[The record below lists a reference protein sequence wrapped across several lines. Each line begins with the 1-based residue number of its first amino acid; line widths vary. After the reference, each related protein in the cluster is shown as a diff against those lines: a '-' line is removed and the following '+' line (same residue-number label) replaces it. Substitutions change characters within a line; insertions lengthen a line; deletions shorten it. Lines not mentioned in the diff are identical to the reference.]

1 MQSDGVSTMLR
12 DLLNNFSLVAVF
24 VFISIQ
30 IFYSPKLQKAARWKF
45 QIWAGITHGLFGVML
60 AYTGVHVSERHILD
74 LKAIAILMATFI
86 GGGLSGFITTVVIII
101 GRTMIDPAVLFRV
114 SLLGFIIYV
123 GCVLIHYYIRDYWKK
138 WMLLALCPVSV
149 LFVDMVLIYKLPAME
164 LVIPNLLLHLGAG
177 MFVAGLIRYFLR
189 SEELKRQVRQ
199 IQQELSDILRFQ
211 PGLTF
216 KLKKIQNSLVYTIID
231 GQLLHQLGI
240 KPDDYF
246 YKNVYAIPSYSE
258 DIAQFLQS
266 KYEEAYRGNQVAY
279 EMDVRGKIIFTTLQP
294 VFDGAEVVEVIGSA
308 TDVTEKSLAERR
320 IQESE
325 ERNRI
330 LVENSQEGILGF
342 TTEGEITSVNQAAC
356 HLSQTRAEDMLGLP
370 MTAFLPVSEQEL
382 WEQHFQ
388 EVLTSGDNVRFEIA
402 IPSSEGPRRDYRVT
416 LSAYHHA
423 SGEVKGIVGTIHDF
437 TEASMR
443 HAADQA
449 NQAKSHFIAK
459 MSHEIRTPLNGII
472 GLSQLLGKTPLSE
485 HQKDYLTNIT
495 SSSHTLLGIIND
507 VLDFSKVEAGKLEVE
522 RTSFNLDELLK
533 ELSSI
538 CSVLSKSQP
547 IELIFSTPAELPRRL
562 LGDPLRLKQVLLN
575 LCSNAIKFTRAGYV
589 MLHIELVPQTSS
601 EEMMLRFSVEDS
613 GIGISADRLSYIF
626 EPFSQADGSTSREYG
641 GTGLGLPISQHLIT
655 LMGGV
660 LQAESIMGSGSRFTF
675 ALPFQIIEQDDP
687 DEWDIGE
694 GNEPYGVLVV
704 EDHPLMRNSLQ
715 DILESIAL
723 IVTTVPSWDSLFKR
737 LGGKEEGADEFHCLV
752 LDMESD
758 DMYGLETWDTL
769 LALIHRDRTRLICLT
784 SSMGKEELLTLPEE
798 IRPDAV
804 LVKPISR
811 LELYQ
816 TLEYLFHPMHESRV
830 TEQGSMPNPS
840 ATVEEWGHILL
851 VEDNEINQ
859 QVAMELLEERGY
871 RVTLTTNGQEALDK
885 LEKGE
890 FALVLMDIHMPVMD
904 GVEAT
909 KLLRL
914 NPKFREIPVIG
925 LTANVVKQDQEAYV
939 RVGMNDVISK
949 PLDVKLLFRVIHKWM
964 DPEKKKERERNFKEP
979 QPVSGEE
986 IPYYQGIAAIDWEG
1000 ALARVEGKESILLV
1014 MLQLFKKN
1022 YSDFADLLRINHRE
1036 GDWVAAKRAAH
1047 TLIGVAGSL
1056 SAITLHAGAVK
1067 LQSTILLNENYEDQ
1081 IAEIAAEIERI
1092 IVCIPDEA

>member
-24 VFISIQ
+24 VFISLQ

-74 LKAIAILMATFI
+74 LKAVAILMATFI
-86 GGGLSGFITTVVIII
+86 GGGVSGFITTVVIII

-114 SLLGFIIYV
+114 SLIGFIIYA
-123 GCVLIHYYIRDYWKK
+123 GGLLIHSYIRDYWKK
-138 WMLLALCPVSV
+138 WMLLVLCPVIV
-149 LFVDMVLIYKLPAME
+149 LFVDMVLIYKVPAME

-199 IQQELSDILRFQ
+199 VQQELSDILRFQ
-211 PGLTF
+211 PGLMF
-216 KLKKIQNSLVYTIID
+216 KLKKIQNSMVYTIID

-240 KPDDYF
+240 KPDDFF
-246 YKNVYAIPSYSE
+246 YKNVHAIPSYSE

-294 VFDGAEVVEVIGSA
+294 VFDGTEVVEVIGSA

-356 HLSQTRAEDMLGLP
+356 HLSQTRAEDMLGLT

-388 EVLTSGDNVRFEIA
+388 EVLRSGDNVRFEIA

-423 SGEVKGIVGTIHDF
+423 SGEVKGIMGTIHDF

-547 IELIFSTPAELPRRL
+547 IEIIFSTPAELPRRL

-589 MLHIELVPQTSS
+589 RLHIELGPQTSS

-694 GNEPYGVLVV
+694 GNDPYHVLVV

-715 DILESIAL
+715 DTLESFAL
-723 IVTTVPSWDSLFKR
+723 IATTVPSWDSLFKR
-737 LGGKEEGADEFHCLV
+737 LGGKKNGADDFHCLL

-758 DMYGLETWDTL
+758 DMYGLETWDAL
-769 LALIHRDRTRLICLT
+769 LALIQRDRTRLICLT

-816 TLEYLFHPMHESRV
+816 TLEYLFHPKHESRV
-830 TEQGSMPNPS
+830 VEHGSVLNPS
-840 ATVEEWGHILL
+840 AKVEEWGHILL

-871 RVTLTTNGQEALDK
+871 RVTLATNGREALDK

-890 FALVLMDIHMPVMD
+890 FALVLMDIHIPVMD

-909 KLLRL
+909 RLLRL
-914 NPKFREIPVIG
+914 NPRFREIPIIG

-939 RVGMNDVISK
+939 RMGMNDVISK
-949 PLDVKLLFRVIHKWM
+949 PLDVKLLFRVIHKWLE
-964 DPEKKKERERNFKEP
+964 PEKRKERERSFNDP
-979 QPVSGEE
+979 QPVDGEE
-986 IPYYQGIAAIDWEG
+986 TPYYQGIAAIDWKG

-1056 SAITLHAGAVK
+1056 SAEALHAGAVK
-1067 LQSTILLNENYEDQ
+1067 LQTTILLNENYEDQ

>member
-30 IFYSPKLQKAARWKF
+30 IFYSPRLQKAAQWKF
-45 QIWAGITHGLFGVML
+45 QILAGVTHGLFGVML

-74 LKAIAILMATFI
+74 LKAVAILMATFI
-86 GGGLSGFITTVVIII
+86 GGGVSGFITTVVIII

-114 SLLGFIIYV
+114 SLIGFIIYA
-123 GCVLIHYYIRDYWKK
+123 GCLLIHYYIRDYWKK
-138 WMLLALCPVSV
+138 WILLVLCPVSV
-149 LFVDMVLIYKLPAME
+149 LFVDMVLIYKLPATE
-164 LVIPNLLLHLGAG
+164 LVIPNLILHLGAG

-189 SEELKRQVRQ
+189 SDELKGQVRHM
-199 IQQELSDILRFQ
+199 QQELSDILRFQ

-216 KLKKIQNSLVYTIID
+216 KLKKIQNTMVYTIID
-231 GQLLHQLGI
+231 GQLLHQLGA

-246 YKNVYAIPSYSE
+246 NRSVQAVPYYSNE
-258 DIAQFLQS
+258 VAQFLQS
-266 KYEEAYRGNQVAY
+266 KYEEAYEGNPVAY
-279 EMDVRGKIIFTTLQP
+279 ELDVRGKIIFTTLQP
-294 VFDGAEVVEVIGSA
+294 VFDGEQVV
-308 TDVTEKSLAERR
+308 
-320 IQESE
+320 
-325 ERNRI
+325 
-330 LVENSQEGILGF
+330 
-342 TTEGEITSVNQAAC
+342 
-356 HLSQTRAEDMLGLP
+356 
-370 MTAFLPVSEQEL
+370 
-382 WEQHFQ
+382 
-388 EVLTSGDNVRFEIA
+388 
-402 IPSSEGPRRDYRVT
+402 
-416 LSAYHHA
+416 
-423 SGEVKGIVGTIHDF
+423 EVKGIVGTIHDF

-507 VLDFSKVEAGKLEVE
+507 VLDFAKVEAGKLEVE
-522 RTSFNLDELLK
+522 RTNFNLDELLK

-575 LCSNAIKFTRAGYV
+575 LCSNAIKFTSAGYV
-589 MLHIELVPQTSS
+589 MLHIEFASQTSS
-601 EEMMLRFSVEDS
+601 EGMMLRFSVEDS
-613 GIGISADRLSYIF
+613 GIGISADRLSCIF

-660 LQAESIMGSGSRFTF
+660 LQAESTIGSGSRFTF
-675 ALPFQIIEQDDP
+675 TLPFQIIEHNDP

-694 GNEPYGVLVV
+694 GNEPYRVLVV
-704 EDHPLMRNSLQ
+704 EDHPLMRNGLQ
-715 DILESIAL
+715 DTLESFAL
-723 IVTTVPSWDSLFKR
+723 IVTTVPSWDSLSKQ
-737 LGGKEEGADEFHCLV
+737 LGGKEDGEDDFHFLI

-758 DMYGLETWDTL
+758 DMYGLETWDAL
-769 LALIHRDRTRLICLT
+769 LGSIRRDRTCLICLT

-816 TLEYLFHPMHESRV
+816 TLEYLFHPKQESRV
-830 TEQGSMPNPS
+830 AEHGSMPNPS
-840 ATVEEWGHILL
+840 ETEEEWGHILL

-871 RVTLTTNGQEALDK
+871 RVTLATNGQEALDT
-885 LEKGE
+885 LDNGE
-890 FALVLMDIHMPVMD
+890 FSLVLMDIHMPVMD

-914 NPKFREIPVIG
+914 NPRFREIPIIG
-925 LTANVVKQDQEAYV
+925 LTANVVKQDQEAYI
-939 RVGMNDVISK
+939 RMGMNDVISK
-949 PLDVKLLFRVIHKWM
+949 PLDVKLLFRVIHKWIE
-964 DPEKKKERERNFKEP
+964 PEKKKERERSFKEH
-979 QPVSGEE
+979 QPVDGEVP
-986 IPYYQGIAAIDWEG
+986 PYYQGISAIDWVG

-1022 YSDFADLLRINHRE
+1022 YSDFADLLWIHHRD

-1056 SAITLHAGAVK
+1056 SAEALHAGAVK
-1067 LQSTILLNENYEDQ
+1067 LQATILLNENYEDQ
-1081 IAEIAAEIERI
+1081 IAEIAAEIESI

>member
-1 MQSDGVSTMLR
+1 MLK

-30 IFYSPKLQKAARWKF
+30 IFYYPKLQKAAQWKF
-45 QIWAGITHGLFGVML
+45 RIGAGIAHGFFGVML
-60 AYTGVHVSERHILD
+60 AYTGVHVDGRHILD

-86 GGGLSGFITTVVIII
+86 GGGVSGFITTVIIII
-101 GRTMIDPAVLFRV
+101 GRTMMDPTVLFRV
-114 SLLGFIIYV
+114 SLLGFLIYA
-123 GCVLIHYYIRDYWKK
+123 GCLLVHIYIQDYWKK
-138 WMLLALCPVSV
+138 WMLLVLCPVSV
-149 LFVDMVLIYKLPAME
+149 LFVDMVLVYRLPAME
-164 LVIPNLLLHLGAG
+164 LVIPNLILHIGAG
-177 MFVAGLIRYFLR
+177 MFVAGLFRYFLR
-189 SEELKRQVRQ
+189 SEELKRQVRH

-216 KLKKIQNSLVYTIID
+216 KLKRVQNSLVYTVIE
-231 GQLLHQLGI
+231 GQLLHQLGL
-240 KPDDYF
+240 KPDDYIHRS
-246 YKNVYAIPSYSE
+246 VETAPYSSKE
-258 DIAQFLQS
+258 VAQFLQT

-279 EMDVRGKIIFTTLQP
+279 TLEVHGKVIFTTLQP
-294 VFDGAEVVEVIGSA
+294 VFDGQEVVEVIGSV
-308 TDVTEKSLAERR
+308 TDVTEQSLAERR

-330 LVENSQEGILGF
+330 LVENSQEGIVGF
-342 TTEGEITSVNQAAC
+342 TTEGVITSVNQAGSQLA
-356 HLSQTRAEDMLGLP
+356 QTRAEDMLGLT
-370 MTAFLPVSEQEL
+370 MTAFIPPSEQVI

-388 EVLTSGDNVRFEIA
+388 EVLSNEDNVRFELA
-402 IPSSEGPRRDYRVT
+402 IPSRDGARRDYRVT

-423 SGEVKGIVGTIHDF
+423 TGEVKGIVGTLHDF

-522 RTSFNLDELLK
+522 RTSFYLDELLK

-575 LCSNAIKFTRAGYV
+575 LCSNAIKFTSAGYV
-589 MLHIELVPQTSS
+589 MLHIELGPQTPA
-601 EEMMLRFSVEDS
+601 EEIMLQFSVEDS

-660 LQAESIMGSGSRFTF
+660 LQAESRMGSGSRFTF
-675 ALPFQIIEQDDP
+675 ALPFQIIEQADP
-687 DEWDIGE
+687 DEWDISV
-694 GNEPYGVLVV
+694 GNEPYRVLVV

-715 DILESIAL
+715 ETLESYAL
-723 IVTTVPSWDSLFKR
+723 IVTTVPSWETLFRR
-737 LGGKEEGADEFHCLV
+737 LDRQEYGQDDFHCLI
-752 LDMESD
+752 LDMECD
-758 DMYGLETWDTL
+758 DMYGLETWDAL
-769 LALIHRDRTRLICLT
+769 LSTIRRDRTRLICLT
-784 SSMGKEELLTLPEE
+784 SSLGKEELRTLPEE

-804 LVKPISR
+804 LVKPVSR

-816 TLEYLFHPMHESRV
+816 TLDYLFHPKHESRV
-830 TEQGSMPNPS
+830 TEQGMMPNPS
-840 ATVEEWGHILL
+840 EIVEEWGHILL

-859 QVAMELLEERGY
+859 QVAMGLLEERGY
-871 RVTLTTNGQEALDK
+871 RVTLATNGQQALNTMEHGD
-885 LEKGE
+885 

-909 KLLRL
+909 RLLRL
-914 NPKFREIPVIG
+914 NPRFREVPIIG

-939 RVGMNDVISK
+939 RMGMNDVISK
-949 PLDVKLLFRVIHKWM
+949 PLDVKLLYRIIDKWM
-964 DPEKKKERERNFKEP
+964 EPGKRKERGFKEP
-979 QPVSGEE
+979 VPVDGEE
-986 IPYYQGIAAIDWEG
+986 LPYYQGIAAIDWKG

-1022 YSDFADLLRINHRE
+1022 YSDFAAQLWVHHRE

-1056 SAITLHAGAVK
+1056 SADALHAGAVK
-1067 LQSTILLNENYEDQ
+1067 LQSTIVQNENYESQ

-1092 IVCIPDEA
+1092 IVCIPDEV

>member
-1 MQSDGVSTMLR
+1 MLK

-30 IFYSPKLQKAARWKF
+30 IFYYPKLQRAAQWKF
-45 QIWAGITHGLFGVML
+45 KIGAGIAHGFFGVML
-60 AYTGVHVSERHILD
+60 AYTGVHVSERHLLD

-86 GGGLSGFITTVVIII
+86 GGGVSGFITTVIIII
-101 GRTMIDPAVLFRV
+101 GRTMMDPTVMFRV
-114 SLLGFIIYV
+114 SLLGFLIYA
-123 GCVLIHYYIRDYWKK
+123 GCLLVHIYIQDYWKK
-138 WMLLALCPVSV
+138 WMLLILCPVSV
-149 LFVDMVLIYKLPAME
+149 LFVDMVLVYRLPAME
-164 LVIPNLLLHLGAG
+164 LVIPNLILHVGAG
-177 MFVAGLIRYFLR
+177 MFVAGLFRYFLR
-189 SEELKRQVRQ
+189 SEDLKRQVRH

-216 KLKKIQNSLVYTIID
+216 KLQKVENSLVYTIIE
-231 GQLLHQLGI
+231 GQLLHQLGL
-240 KPDDYF
+240 KADDYIN
-246 YKNVYAIPSYSE
+246 KCIQTVPYSSRE
-258 DIAQFLQS
+258 AAQFLQA
-266 KYEEAYRGNQVAY
+266 KYKEAYSGNPVAY
-279 EMDVRGKIIFTTLQP
+279 ELELRGKIIFTTLQP
-294 VFDGAEVVEVIGSA
+294 VFDGEEVVEVIGSA

-330 LVENSQEGILGF
+330 LVENSQEGIVGF
-342 TTEGEITSVNQAAC
+342 TTEGVITSVNQAAC
-356 HLSQTRAEDMLGLP
+356 QLAQTRAEDMLGLR
-370 MTAFLPVSEQEL
+370 MTAFIPQSEQVM

-388 EVLTSGDNVRFEIA
+388 EVLANEDNVRFEIA
-402 IPSSEGPRRDYRVT
+402 IPSLEGTRRDYRVT

-423 SGEVKGIVGTIHDF
+423 TGEVKGIVGTIHDF

-485 HQKDYLTNIT
+485 HQKDYLTNMT

-522 RTSFNLDELLK
+522 RTSFYMDELLK

-547 IELIFSTPAELPRRL
+547 IELIFSTPAGLPRRL

-575 LCSNAIKFTRAGYV
+575 LCSNAIKFTSAGYV
-589 MLHIELVPQTSS
+589 MLHIKVGPQTSD
-601 EEMMLRFSVEDS
+601 EEIMLQFSVEDS
-613 GIGISADRLSYIF
+613 GIGISADRLAYIF

-655 LMGGV
+655 LMGGA
-660 LQAESIMGSGSRFTF
+660 LQAESRMGSGSRFTF
-675 ALPFQIIEQDDP
+675 TLPFQIIEQGDP
-687 DEWDIGE
+687 DGWDIGE
-694 GNEPYGVLVV
+694 GNEPYRVLVV
-704 EDHPLMRNSLQ
+704 EDHPLMRYSLQ
-715 DILESIAL
+715 ESLESYAL
-723 IVTTVPSWDSLFKR
+723 NVTTVPSWGSLFQR
-737 LGGKEEGADEFHCLV
+737 LDQDDFHCFI
-752 LDMESD
+752 LDMECD

-769 LALIHRDRTRLICLT
+769 LATIRRDRTRLICLT
-784 SSMGKEELLTLPEE
+784 SSMGKEELLKLPEE
-798 IRPDAV
+798 VRPDAV
-804 LVKPISR
+804 LVKPVSR

-816 TLEYLFHPMHESRV
+816 TLDYLFHPKHELRAI
-830 TEQGSMPNPS
+830 EQGMSVNPS
-840 ATVEEWGHILL
+840 EIGEEWGHILL

-859 QVAMELLEERGY
+859 QVAMGLLEERGY
-871 RVTLTTNGQEALDK
+871 RVSLATNGQRALDTM
-885 LEKGE
+885 EHGE

-909 KLLRL
+909 RLLRL
-914 NPKFREIPVIG
+914 NPRFREVPIIG

-939 RVGMNDVISK
+939 RMGMNDVISK
-949 PLDVKLLFRVIHKWM
+949 PLDVKLLFEVMDTWM
-964 DPEKKKERERNFKEP
+964 KPGKRKDLGFKEP
-979 QPVSGEE
+979 LPVDGESL
-986 IPYYQGIAAIDWEG
+986 PYYQSIAAIDWKG
-1000 ALARVEGKESILLV
+1000 ALGRVEGKESILLV

-1022 YSDFADLLRINHRE
+1022 YSDFAAQLWVHYRE

-1056 SAITLHAGAVK
+1056 SAEALHAGAVK
-1067 LQSTILLNENYEDQ
+1067 LQSTIVQNENYENQ

>member
-1 MQSDGVSTMLR
+1 MR

-30 IFYSPKLQKAARWKF
+30 IFYSPKLQKAAQWKF
-45 QIWAGITHGLFGVML
+45 QILAGIAHGLFGVML

-74 LKAIAILMATFI
+74 LKAVAILMATFI
-86 GGGLSGFITTVVIII
+86 GGSVSGFITTVIIII

-114 SLLGFIIYV
+114 SLLGFIIYA
-123 GCVLIHYYIRDYWKK
+123 GCLLIHYYIRDYWKK
-138 WMLLALCPVSV
+138 WFLLVLCPVSV
-149 LFVDMVLIYKLPAME
+149 LFVDMVLIYKLPTE
-164 LVIPNLLLHLGAG
+164 LVIPNLVLHLGAG
-177 MFVAGLIRYFLR
+177 MFVAGLFRYFLR
-189 SEELKRQVRQ
+189 SEELKRQVRH

-240 KPDDYF
+240 KPDDFF
-246 YKNVYAIPSYSE
+246 YKDVHAIPSYSK
-258 DIAQFLQS
+258 DVAQFLQS
-266 KYEEAYRGNQVAY
+266 KYEEAYRGNQVSY

-294 VFDGAEVVEVIGSA
+294 VFDGEEVVEVIGSA

-342 TTEGEITSVNQAAC
+342 TTEGEITSVNQAAS
-356 HLSQTRAEDMLGLP
+356 LLTQTRAEDMLGLT
-370 MTAFLPVSEQEL
+370 MTAFLPLYEQEL

-388 EVLTSGDNVRFEIA
+388 EVLTNGDNVRFEIA
-402 IPSSEGPRRDYRVT
+402 IPSAEGQRRDYRVT
-416 LSAYHHA
+416 LSAYHQA

-449 NQAKSHFIAK
+449 NLAKSHFIAK

-472 GLSQLLGKTPLSE
+472 GLSQLLGKSPLSE
-485 HQKDYLTNIT
+485 HQKHYLTNIT

-575 LCSNAIKFTRAGYV
+575 LCSNAIKFTSAGYV
-589 MLHIELVPQTSS
+589 MLHIEFAPRASS
-601 EEMMLRFSVEDS
+601 GEMMLRFSVEDS

-660 LQAESIMGSGSRFTF
+660 LQAESIMGSGSRFSFT
-675 ALPFQIIEQDDP
+675 LPFQIIEHNDP

-694 GNEPYGVLVV
+694 GNEPYRVLIV

-715 DILESIAL
+715 DTLESFAL
-723 IVTTVPSWDSLFKR
+723 LVTTVPSWDSLFKQ
-737 LGGKEEGADEFHCLV
+737 LGEKIDAEEDFQCLI

-758 DMYGLETWDTL
+758 DMYGLETWGAL
-769 LALIHRDRTRLICLT
+769 LASIRRDRTRLICLT
-784 SSMGKEELLTLPEE
+784 SSMGKEELLTLPED

-816 TLEYLFHPMHESRV
+816 MLDSMFHPKQESRV
-830 TEQGSMPNPS
+830 SDHGLMSNPS
-840 ATVEEWGHILL
+840 ETEEEKGHILL

-871 RVTLTTNGQEALDK
+871 RITLATNGQEALDT
-885 LEKGE
+885 LDNGE

-914 NPKFREIPVIG
+914 NPRFRKIPIIG
-925 LTANVVKQDQEAYV
+925 LTANVVKQDQEAYLQI
-939 RVGMNDVISK
+939 GMNDVLSK

-964 DPEKKKERERNFKEP
+964 EPEKRKERERSFKQP
-979 QPVSGEE
+979 QPADGEE
-986 IPYYQGIAAIDWEG
+986 PPYYQGIAAIDWEG

-1022 YSDFADLLRINHRE
+1022 YSDFADLLWVHHRE

-1056 SAITLHAGAVK
+1056 SAEALHAGAVK
-1067 LQSTILLNENYEDQ
+1067 LQATILLNENYEDQ
-1081 IAEIAAEIERI
+1081 IAEIASEIESI